1 METIDVSKLLHDPE
15 NYFSHYFLGVCE
27 LKELVKLEKANE
39 LNLEKLEID
48 IKVNGITISF
58 DKFEK
63 FLKYCVQSYKSDLQ
77 QKIKNVERHI
87 NEKAKELLEEKT
99 GDLIDKLNNLGY
111 DLDDIC
117 LNVRETA
124 GWEYIDEKAF
134 DEISDTTEDK

>member
-27 LKELVKLEKANE
+27 LKELVKLKKANE

-63 FLKYCVQSYKSDLQ
+63 FLKYCAESYKSDLR
-77 QKIKNVERHI
+77 QKIKNVDRHI
-87 NEKAKELLEEKT
+87 TEKAKELLEEKT

-111 DLDDIC
+111 DLDDIY
-117 LNVRETA
+117 LNAKETA